1 MNTVE
6 KISLWAR
13 NKTKG
18 LTTPESQQEFVKET
32 DKQKHILDSKQQDGR
47 SEHPRGDGAYYR

>member
-13 NKTKG
+13 DKTKG
-18 LTTPESQQEFVKET
+18 LTTPESQEFVKET
-32 DKQKHILDSKQQDGR
+32 GKQKHILDSKQQDGR
-47 SEHPRGDGAYYR
+47 SVYPREDGACYR